1 MVHKWPVRTLNNE
14 ALDQKSILVT
24 LPTHQP
30 ILCLYSCSFE
40 LCWSTRLLIVM
51 ISHTNQRN
59 LRPHF
64 GRSATEVTERA
75 PSNLRLQQEQ
85 PKHAR
90 RGAGRCPTGVG
101 LLAKFAGWCG
111 GGDGDEGYGSNL
123 LFQQPKSN
131 SRQSKPAGERINLFF
146 VCLLLG
152 TVMYMASTVYLKLT
166 FNEEVGT
173 PNSYETMYLL
183 V

>member
-1 MVHKWPVRTLNNE
+1 
-14 ALDQKSILVT
+14 
-24 LPTHQP
+24 
-30 ILCLYSCSFE
+30 
-40 LCWSTRLLIVM
+40 M

-111 GGDGDEGYGSNL
+111 GGDGDEGYGLNL